1 MRAVDVIRTKR
12 DGGILSPAQIESFV
26 HGATHGT
33 WEPYQI
39 GRASC
44 RERVCSTV

>member
-12 DGGILSPAQIESFV
+12 EGGILSPAQIDAFV

-33 WEPYQI
+33 WEP
-39 GRASC
+39 
-44 RERVCSTV
+44 